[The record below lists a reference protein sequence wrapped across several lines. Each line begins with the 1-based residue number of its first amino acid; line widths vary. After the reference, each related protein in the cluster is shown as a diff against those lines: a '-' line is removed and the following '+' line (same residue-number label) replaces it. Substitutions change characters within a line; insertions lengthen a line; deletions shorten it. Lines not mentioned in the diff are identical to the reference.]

1 MGFAHPEFLVSTD
14 WLAEHLADDD
24 VRVFEA
30 TVFLR
35 PRDGG
40 GYRVES
46 GRAEYE
52 SGHIPGA
59 GFLDLQGDFSDNDQQ
74 LRFMMPSAAAFAE
87 AAGRHGIAESSKL
100 ILYDRSG
107 SAWAARLWWMFQSM
121 GCEGAAVLD
130 GGWRRW
136 SAEGRAVST
145 DAVTYEPTTF
155 TPAAD
160 PARFA
165 DLDEVRTF
173 IDSGGAGGSCLINA
187 LGREQHS
194 GADGGGAYGRPGHI
208 PGATNVPAME
218 LTDPDSGRYRPAEEL
233 ASLFEQAGADRTQ
246 RVVTRT
252 AAAALP
258 RPMTPSSSRCWAT
271 RMSRSTTPRCR
282 STQPIRRCRW
292 RSAERLDELLAGS
305 ALVLGSPRAHGRAPV
320 PYHAPRGEPAQR
332 AERSQGC
339 PSQTARR
346 QPPRSSAP
354 TASASATGAAG
365 ARTTSSARST

>member
-1 MGFAHPEFLVSTD
+1 MAFAHPEFLVSTD

-24 VRVFEA
+24 VRVFET

-74 LRFMMPSAAAFAE
+74 LRFMMPSAEAFAE
-87 AAGRHGIAESSKL
+87 AAGRHGISESSKL

-218 LTDPDSGRYRPAEEL
+218 LTDSDSGLYRPAEEL

-246 RVVTRT
+246 RVVTYCGGGI
-252 AAAALP
+252 AA
-258 RPMTPSSSRCWAT
+258 SN
-271 RMSRSTTPRCR
+271 
-282 STQPIRRCRW
+282 
-292 RSAERLDELLAGS
+292 D
-305 ALVLGSPRAHGRAPV
+305 ALVLSLLGYEDVAVYDASMSEYAAD
-320 PYHAPRGEPAQR
+320 
-332 AERSQGC
+332 
-339 PSQTARR
+339 PSL
-346 QPPRSSAP
+346 PLEVD
-354 TASASATGAAG
+354 
-365 ARTTSSARST
+365 